1 MKNIH
6 DKFPKTRE
14 ITKKPSFYL
23 ARASER
29 VTLTLTYNYHENICS
44 IFHYI

>member
-29 VTLTLTYNYHENICS
+29 VTLTLTYTCEIPRGTATTL
-44 IFHYI
+44 